1 MEIQN
6 TAISVTFAE
15 SEKMI
20 FETLKKLVAEQFSV
34 SEDSVTMDTAFVD
47 DLNADS
53 LDIVEFTMQ
62 LEEKLDIP
70 ETDEEELAKLTTVGD
85 VVNYIEKLTDED

>member
-1 MEIQN
+1 
-6 TAISVTFAE
+6 
-15 SEKMI
+15 
-20 FETLKKLVAEQFSV
+20 
-34 SEDSVTMDTAFVD
+34 MDTAFVD

-62 LEEKLDIP
+62 LEEKFDIP

>member
-1 MEIQN
+1 
-6 TAISVTFAE
+6 
-15 SEKMI
+15 MI

-53 LDIVEFTMQ
+53 LDIVEFTVQ
-62 LEEKLDIP
+62 LEEKFDIP

>member
-1 MEIQN
+1 
-6 TAISVTFAE
+6 
-15 SEKMI
+15 MI

-62 LEEKLDIP
+62 LEEKFDIP

>member
-1 MEIQN
+1 
-6 TAISVTFAE
+6 
-15 SEKMI
+15 MI

-47 DLNADS
+47 DINADS

-62 LEEKLDIP
+62 LEEKFDIP

>member
-1 MEIQN
+1 
-6 TAISVTFAE
+6 
-15 SEKMI
+15 MI

-53 LDIVEFTMQ
+53 LDRVEFTMQ
-62 LEEKLDIP
+62 LEEKFDIP

>member
-1 MEIQN
+1 
-6 TAISVTFAE
+6 
-15 SEKMI
+15 MI

-53 LDIVEFTMQ
+53 LDIVEFFTMQ
-62 LEEKLDIP
+62 LEEKFDIP

>member
-1 MEIQN
+1 
-6 TAISVTFAE
+6 
-15 SEKMI
+15 MI

-62 LEEKLDIP
+62 LEEKFDIP

-85 VVNYIEKLTDED
+85 VVNYIEKLTDEG